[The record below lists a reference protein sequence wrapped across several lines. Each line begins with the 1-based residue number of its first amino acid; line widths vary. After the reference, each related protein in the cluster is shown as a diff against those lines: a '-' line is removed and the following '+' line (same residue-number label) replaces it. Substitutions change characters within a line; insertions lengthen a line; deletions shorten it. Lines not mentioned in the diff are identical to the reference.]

1 MKVMR
6 SKLRIL
12 VAERATREGRALSMR
27 RLSEESGASI
37 ATVNRMA
44 NNTIKRIP
52 VDDLEMICRY
62 LDCEVGDVLVMEEA
76 E

>member
-1 MKVMR
+1 
-6 SKLRIL
+6 
-12 VAERATREGRALSMR
+12 MR
-27 RLSEESGASI
+27 RLSDESGASI

-62 LDCEVGDVLVMEEA
+62 LNCEIGDVLVMEEVEA
-76 E
+76 